1 MINLFEIEPEKIYG
15 IAANEQFKEQKINK
29 CINSDTYTA
38 SLKKD
43 GQYHRYVSMNGETKI
58 QSRGKSVK
66 TGTFGEV
73 QDKVPEIYSFL
84 KTVVPDNSLLIGE
97 LYFHNG
103 TTNDVGTILRCLPAK
118 AIARQKDKPLI
129 FYIHDVWFWDGENLM
144 IKTKLERNKKLLE
157 IEKYFEQNGLS
168 LLERPVIE
176 FARYVDTVDSI
187 KELLNYAFDNNEEGI
202 VLTLKNSTVSPGT
215 RTAWKTLKI
224 KKELQNDAD
233 VFMTGNFK
241 EPNMKYDGLDIEN
254 WKYWINVKT
263 GEKLEGQHYRNYIN
277 GMSLEPV
284 TKPYFMGW
292 PGSVE
297 IAVINDED
305 NQVISV
311 GWISGL
317 SDDIKQDFALN
328 NDKYKNKVCRVNAME
343 TTEDFKF
350 RHARFLGFRDDIT
363 INDCTFNKIF
373 KK

>member
-1 MINLFEIEPEKIYG
+1 MINLFEIEPEKVYG

-29 CINSDTYTA
+29 CVNSGNYTA

-43 GQYHRYVSMNGETKI
+43 GQYHRYVCMNGEAKI
-58 QSRGKSVK
+58 QTRGKSVK

-73 QDKVPEIYSFL
+73 QEKVPEIFSFL
-84 KTVVPDNSLLIGE
+84 KEIVPDNSLLIGE

-103 TTNDVGTILRCLPAK
+103 TTNEVGTILRCLPAK

-129 FYIHDVWFWDGENLM
+129 FYIHDVWFWNGENLM
-144 IKTKLERNKKLLE
+144 TQSKIERNKKLLE
-157 IEKYFEQNGLS
+157 VEKYFEQNGMLLLS
-168 LLERPVIE
+168 RPVIE
-176 FARYVDTVDSI
+176 FARYVDSVESI
-187 KELLNYAFDNNEEGI
+187 KELITYAFDNDEEGV
-202 VLTLKNSTVSPGT
+202 VLTLKNAIVTPGT

-233 VFMTGNFK
+233 VFMTGNYK
-241 EPNMKYDGLDIEN
+241 EPTMKYDGLEIEN
-254 WKYWINVKT
+254 WKYWINLKT
-263 GEKLEGQHYRNYIN
+263 GQRMEGLYYKDYID

-305 NQVISV
+305 NQVLPV

-328 NDKYKNKVCRVNAME
+328 NDKYKNKICRVNAME

>member
-29 CINSDTYTA
+29 CINSDMYTA

-118 AIARQKDKPLI
+118 AVARQKDKPLI
-129 FYIHDVWFWDGENLM
+129 FYIHDVWFWNGENLM

-328 NDKYKNKVCRVNAME
+328 NDKYKNRVCRVNAME

-350 RHARFLGFRDDIT
+350 RHACFLGFRDDIT
-363 INDCTFNKIF
+363 VNDCTFNKIF

>member
-328 NDKYKNKVCRVNAME
+328 NDKYKNRVCRVNAME

-363 INDCTFNKIF
+363 VNDCTFNKIF

>member
-43 GQYHRYVSMNGETKI
+43 GQYHRYVNMNGETKI

-118 AIARQKDKPLI
+118 AVARQKDKPLI

-328 NDKYKNKVCRVNAME
+328 NDKYKNRVCRVNAME

-363 INDCTFNKIF
+363 VNDCTFNKIF

>member
-43 GQYHRYVSMNGETKI
+43 GQYHRYVSMNGEAKI

-328 NDKYKNKVCRVNAME
+328 NDKYKNRVCRVNAME

-363 INDCTFNKIF
+363 VNDCTFNKIF